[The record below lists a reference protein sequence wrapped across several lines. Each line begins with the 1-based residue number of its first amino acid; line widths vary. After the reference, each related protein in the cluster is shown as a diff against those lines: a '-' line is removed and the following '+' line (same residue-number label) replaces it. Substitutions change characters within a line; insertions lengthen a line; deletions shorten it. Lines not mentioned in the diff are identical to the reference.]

1 MQQDLDPRA
10 ELAVALAA
18 HLDWTPDELAAH
30 QTEKLRALV
39 SHARERSPFWA
50 RRLEPLDA
58 ARATPA
64 DLAAIPPLT
73 KNCLMQNWDEI
84 VCSPGLTLARCEEHL
99 RGATDEERLLDGHRV
114 VASGGSTGQR
124 AVIPYA
130 EEEWSHF
137 ISVNMRWILRWAI
150 RSGVELKIPPV
161 VVHLQSGV
169 FTHASALLSRARP
182 GAHCLPITLP
192 RAEIVERLN
201 ELQPTSIAVY
211 SSALR
216 MFYEETRAG
225 RLQIQPQLVL
235 AGGEPLLEG
244 DTERIREIWDAG
256 IFDVYGSSEIGMIAS
271 SDGASRGLCLNED
284 IAIIEL
290 VDDESRPI
298 QPGERASRLYVTPL
312 LHRALP
318 LFRYEITDEVTL
330 LAASGVDGLPVRRID
345 HVAGRVDEIF
355 DYGDGVTI
363 HPIVFRSPLTKRPE
377 ISAYQVRQTPVGAEI
392 RIVARGELDLAS
404 LERDIEAGLRGG
416 GVPRPQVRIE
426 YTDAIAR
433 TENGQK
439 LRRFV
444 PVGAA

>member
-1 MQQDLDPRA
+1 MQQQLDPQA

-18 HLDWTPDELAAH
+18 RLDWAQAELAAH
-30 QTEKLRALV
+30 QTLKLRELV
-39 SHARERSPFWA
+39 AHARAHSPFWA
-50 RRLEPLDA
+50 RRLGSLDA
-58 ARATPA
+58 ERVTPA

-73 KNCLMQNWDEI
+73 KASLMRHWDEI
-84 VCSPGLTLARCEEHL
+84 VCAPGLTLARCEEHL
-99 RGATDEERLLDGHRV
+99 RHSADTERLLDGHRV

-130 EEEWSHF
+130 EEEWSYF
-137 ISVNMRWILRWAI
+137 ISINMRWILRWAL
-150 RSGVELKIPPV
+150 RSGIELKVPPV
-161 VVHLQSGV
+161 MVHLQSGV

-192 RAEIVERLN
+192 RDEIVKRLN

-225 RLQIQPQLVL
+225 RLHIRPQLVI
-235 AGGEPLLEG
+235 AGGEPLLDG
-244 DTERIREIWDAG
+244 DTDRIREIWDAG

-271 SDGASRGLCLNED
+271 SDGVSRGLFLNED
-284 IAIIEL
+284 IAVIEL
-290 VDDESRPI
+290 VDEDSRPVE
-298 QPGERASRLYVTPL
+298 PGERASRLYVTPL

-330 LAASGVDGLPVRRID
+330 LGLPASDGPPVRRID

-355 DYGDGVTI
+355 DYAGVTV
-363 HPIVFRSPLTKRPE
+363 HPIVFRSPLTRRPE
-377 ISAYQVRQTPVGAEI
+377 ISAYQVRQTPLGAEI
-392 RIVARGELDLAS
+392 RIVADGGLDLAS
-404 LERDIEAGLRGG
+404 LERDVEAGLRGC
-416 GVPRPQVRIE
+416 GVPGPQVRIE
-426 YTDAIAR
+426 RTGAIPR

-444 PVGAA
+444 PLGVG